1 MKLNVLESSIRKT
14 SISAGKTYALKRI
27 FKNSHVNKKHSL
39 DLGKTIIMNNRC
51 PFIMDGIISYEDEE
65 YMYHVMQ
72 KANGGDM
79 ATFLAPNS
87 PKAQL
92 FKDLG

>member
-1 MKLNVLESSIRKT
+1 
-14 SISAGKTYALKRI
+14 
-27 FKNSHVNKKHSL
+27 
-39 DLGKTIIMNNRC
+39 
-51 PFIMDGIISYEDEE
+51 MDGIISYEDEE

-87 PKAQL
+87 TKAQL
-92 FKDLG
+92 FKNLG

>member
-1 MKLNVLESSIRKT
+1 
-14 SISAGKTYALKRI
+14 
-27 FKNSHVNKKHSL
+27 
-39 DLGKTIIMNNRC
+39 
-51 PFIMDGIISYEDEE
+51 MDGIISYEDEE

-87 PKAQL
+87 PKSQL

>member
-1 MKLNVLESSIRKT
+1 
-14 SISAGKTYALKRI
+14 
-27 FKNSHVNKKHSL
+27 
-39 DLGKTIIMNNRC
+39 
-51 PFIMDGIISYEDEE
+51 MDGIISYEDEE